1 MILGHARNVS
11 YQFYFSEFHE
21 YVYGQKRTLKIFQF
35 LLPALDYIVTIWD
48 PHCTFQFLDLG
59 PITLTFSSLSLLV
72 KAMHCGYFW
81 LCFFF
86 NYISLFTL
94 VRID

>member
-1 MILGHARNVS
+1 MPRTLAIHCIFQNS
-11 YQFYFSEFHE
+11 MYDS
-21 YVYGQKRTLKIFQF
+21 YGQKRALKIFQL
-35 LLPALDYIVTIWD
+35 LLPTLDYIVTIWD

-86 NYISLFTL
+86 
-94 VRID
+94 